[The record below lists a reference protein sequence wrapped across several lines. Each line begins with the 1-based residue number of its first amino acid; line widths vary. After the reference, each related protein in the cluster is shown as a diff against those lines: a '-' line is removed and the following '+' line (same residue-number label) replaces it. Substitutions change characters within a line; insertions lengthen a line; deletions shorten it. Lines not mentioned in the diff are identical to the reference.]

1 VASAIRTKRIYD
13 LPDGDDGYRV
23 LIDHVWP
30 RGVSKEKAKLDEWAK
45 ELAPSGELR
54 KWFGHDPARFK
65 KFRDRYRRELSAQGE
80 RLEQLRRLA
89 RDGPV
94 TILYAARDRD
104 HNNAVVVGELL
115 RDRRSG
121 RRR

>member
-1 VASAIRTKRIYD
+1 MALDVRAKRIYD
-13 LPDGDDGYRV
+13 PAEKGDGHRV

-54 KWFGHDPARFK
+54 KWFDHDPDRFGE
-65 KFRDRYRRELSAQGE
+65 FRRRYRRELQAQDE

-89 RDGPV
+89 RDKPV
-94 TILYAARDRD
+94 TILYAARDQE
-104 HNNAVVVGELL
+104 HNNAVVLTELL
-115 RDRRSG
+115 LDG
-121 RRR
+121 DG